1 GRQFGLAAD
10 AHAGE
15 ALAPADSS
23 HFLLGLFRKVIFAD
37 KQLVR
42 QYSNPGRTKL
52 RYAAFLGAV
61 LALGVALTGWT
72 WSYTSNQQLV
82 ADVRADLDKAVAMQQ
97 GEVGL
102 QSRIEAL
109 LVVQDRLE
117 QLQAWRDDHPVSL
130 GLGLYQGEAIE
141 AKLRDEY
148 FHGMRQL
155 MLVPVGTKLESFLG
169 EVIARRGELKPP
181 SVAGSTSGDPTQL
194 ADAAQAGDPGLYQD
208 ASPTDSQDAYNA
220 LKTYLMLGDRS
231 KVEATHLSDQ
241 LTRFW

>member
-1 GRQFGLAAD
+1 
-10 AHAGE
+10 
-15 ALAPADSS
+15 
-23 HFLLGLFRKVIFAD
+23 
-37 KQLVR
+37 
-42 QYSNPGRTKL
+42 
-52 RYAAFLGAV
+52 AV
-61 LALGVALTGWT
+61 PALGGALTGWT
-72 WSYTSNQQLV
+72 WSYTSNQQRA
-82 ADVRADLDKAVAMQQ
+82 ADVGAEFDKAAAMQQ

-102 QSRIEAL
+102 QSRIEPL

-117 QLQAWRDDHPVSL
+117 QLQAWRDEHPVSL

-181 SVAGSTSGDPTQL
+181 SVAGSTSGDPTQVGEV
-194 ADAAQAGDPGLYQD
+194 AQAGEPGLYQD

-220 LKTYLMLGDRS
+220 PKPY
-231 KVEATHLSDQ
+231 
-241 LTRFW
+241 